1 MNWAVQ
7 LVIAAVIFAAG
18 AAAGVKGHA
27 GLIAQR
33 DLKAHEAAATAT
45 AKKLDRIDVAAV
57 GHEADKATLRTK
69 FLTIT
74 QEVERVVEKPIYR
87 NICFDDD
94 GLRLIA
100 AATGRSEGASEPAP
114 ALSGP
119 GAPK

>member
-1 MNWAVQ
+1 MSWAIQ
-7 LVIAAVIFAAG
+7 LVIALVIFAAG

-33 DLKAHEAAATAT
+33 DLKAHEAAARAT

-57 GHEADKATLRTK
+57 GHEADKAKIRTE

-74 QEVERVVEKPIYR
+74 EEVERVVEKPVYR
-87 NICFDDD
+87 NICFDAD

-100 AATGRSEGASEPAP
+100 AATGRSEGAGEPAP
-114 ALSGP
+114 AVPGP
-119 GAPK
+119 GAAK